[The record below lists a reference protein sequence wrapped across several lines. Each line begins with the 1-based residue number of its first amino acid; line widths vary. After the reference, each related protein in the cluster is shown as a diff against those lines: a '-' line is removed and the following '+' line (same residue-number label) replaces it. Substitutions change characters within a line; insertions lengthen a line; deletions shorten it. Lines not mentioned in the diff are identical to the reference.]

1 MDGAVVLKMQ
11 DICKSFPGV
20 KVLDQVNLELREGEV
35 HALLGENGAGKST
48 LIKILGGIHNAD
60 SGKIFLGEEEVKIS
74 SVVDAQNR
82 DIRIIHQE
90 IVLVPFRS
98 IAENI
103 FLGRELRNKA
113 GFLDK
118 KKMYAGTKEIM
129 QEFGLSLSPDMLI
142 SELSIGMQQLV
153 EIIKAVSTDARI
165 IVMDEPTSS
174 LRRYCGRTQHTF
186 LQSPHFPQNC
196 GPKNPPLQ
204 KYIPL

>member
-113 GFLDK
+113 GFLD
-118 KKMYAGTKEIM
+118 
-129 QEFGLSLSPDMLI
+129 
-142 SELSIGMQQLV
+142 
-153 EIIKAVSTDARI
+153 
-165 IVMDEPTSS
+165 
-174 LRRYCGRTQHTF
+174 
-186 LQSPHFPQNC
+186 
-196 GPKNPPLQ
+196 
-204 KYIPL
+204 